1 MSTVNYTS
9 LLGLALPTQ
18 GDLSGQ
24 WGTEVNNYI
33 TTYLD
38 SAVAGQLAISLTGNL
53 TLTKTTGS
61 SLGSTSSQYAILNV
75 TPSASTWTITV
86 PAASKTYYI
95 NNLSSSFTFTIK
107 ASGQTGF
114 VVAAAEKCVVAYN
127 GTDFVRVGST
137 SVFGAPSTAMT
148 IDTSGNVGLGVTPS
162 AWGTGTAFQGSGGS
176 LWFRAAAN
184 GVNLVYN
191 YAFYTGTNNYLENGY
206 ASRYT
211 QVSGQHQW
219 FNAPSGTAGN
229 AITFT
234 QAMTLDASGNLGL
247 GVTPSAWSQGR
258 GIELLNP
265 GFGIWNGSGTPSS
278 TYMLANTYYNSG
290 FKYAGTGP
298 ASHYYQY
305 LGGHIWSTAPS
316 GTAGNAI
323 TFTQAMALDSS
334 GNLLVGTTTDVAT
347 DSNSFI
353 FNPTTKQIAIL
364 HATGTSSGQN
374 YINFLYA
381 AGSIGSITQS
391 GTAAIAY
398 NTSSDYRLKNSIAPM
413 TGALAKVDAL
423 KPVTYKWNAD
433 GSDGEGFIA
442 HELAEVCPHAV
453 TGEKDA
459 VNEDG
464 SIKSQGIDTSFLVAT
479 LTAALQ
485 EAHSL
490 IKDLQTRVTQLE
502 AK

>member
-1 MSTVNYTS
+1 MATTNYTS

-24 WGTEVNNYI
+24 WGNEVNNYI

-38 SAVAGQLAISLTGNL
+38 SAIAGQLAISLTGNL
-53 TLTKTTGS
+53 TLTKATGT
-61 SLGSTSSQYAILNV
+61 SLSSTSSQYAILNV

-86 PAASKTYYI
+86 PAASQIYHI
-95 NNLSSSFTFTIK
+95 NNLSSTHTFTIK

-148 IDTSGNVGLGVTPS
+148 
-162 AWGTGTAFQGSGGS
+162 
-176 LWFRAAAN
+176 
-184 GVNLVYN
+184 
-191 YAFYTGTNNYLENGY
+191 
-206 ASRYT
+206 
-211 QVSGQHQW
+211 
-219 FNAPSGTAGN
+219 
-229 AITFT
+229 
-234 QAMTLDASGNLGL
+234 LDASGNLLVGETSAKYSAANRGL
-247 GVTPSAWSQGR
+247 IEVNGTSSALLGLSVNNTAAGYLSSNGVSVSVGAP
-258 GIELLNP
+258 P
-265 GFGIWNGSGTPSS
+265 GYNILFDINGEK
-278 TYMLANTYYNSG
+278 MR
-290 FKYAGTGP
+290 
-298 ASHYYQY
+298 
-305 LGGHIWSTAPS
+305 
-316 GTAGNAI
+316 
-323 TFTQAMALDSS
+323 LDSS
-334 GNLLVGTTTDVAT
+334 GNLLVGKTVTSDSTVGNVIAPTYIFATRDGAAPLNLRRLTDDGEIVTFFSRTNGGVSGTISITSTTT
-347 DSNSFI
+347 
-353 FNPTTKQIAIL
+353 
-364 HATGTSSGQN
+364 
-374 YINFLYA
+374 
-381 AGSIGSITQS
+381 
-391 GTAAIAY
+391 AY
-398 NTSSDYRLKNSIAPM
+398 NTSSDYRLKENIQPM
-413 TGALAKVDAL
+413 QNALAKVDAL
-423 KPVTYKWNAD
+423 KPVTYNWKLN

-490 IKDLQTRVTQLE
+490 IKDLQIRVSQLE